1 MKCKTLQLFGENT
14 EDMVPNLVF
23 GKEFFTMT
31 QKSQGI
37 REKDRINWTA

>member
-14 EDMVPNLVF
+14 EDRVLNLVF
-23 GKEFFTMT
+23 GKEFFMMT

-37 REKDRINWTA
+37 REKDGINWSA